1 MLVPIENMPRV
12 LQALSAVIPARYF
25 VHAMRGIMLK
35 GSGLSILWTDLVA
48 LAIFA
53 LAILA
58 LATARFRRRLA

>member
-1 MLVPIENMPRV
+1 MPRI

-25 VHAMRGIMLK
+25 VHALRGIMLK

-48 LAIFA
+48 LTVFA
-53 LAILA
+53 LIILA